1 MKDLYEIAPA
11 NATLFQ
17 LTRSINHPNI
27 KLQLDLF
34 HLQQVDGNLTRN
46 IEAMLPYVGHIQ
58 IAQVRL
64 TVKLLYIYKRPI
76 LLTWPHWP
84 HFRFR
89 PAASRTAP
97 ARWTTATC
105 WGCWR
110 GWATVGTSASS
121 TLRWRTPSRGWPG
134 SAGWDSRINCNQT
147 TGC

>member
-1 MKDLYEIAPA
+1 MKDLCEIAPA
-11 NATLFQ
+11 NTILFP

-64 TVKLLYIYKRPI
+64 INNIEHPN
-76 LLTWPHWP
+76 LTWPHC
-84 HFRFR
+84 RFR

-97 ARWTTATC
+97 ARLTTATC

-110 GWATVGTSASS
+110 GSATRGTSASS
-121 TLRWRTPSRGWPG
+121 TLRWRTQSRGWPG
-134 SAGWDSRINCNQT
+134 STGWDSRINCNQI
-147 TGC
+147 TG